1 MARVPMVTRTVTSTK
16 ATVLAV
22 DITTGATYDKDVEV
36 ARTYKDNDKL
46 LKAIKE
52 TFETAFEKMVAI
64 KSSEEVETLYGMSEQ
79 KFMELAEKLPPRKTT
94 EPKDENA
101 QD

>member
-22 DITTGATYDKDVEV
+22 EITTGATYDKEVEV

-46 LKAIKE
+46 LKVIKE
-52 TFETAFEKMVAI
+52 TFETATEKMVAI
-64 KSSEEVETLYGMSEQ
+64 KSSEVVEALYGMPEQ
-79 KFMELAEKLPPRKTT
+79 KYMELAEKLPSRKTT
-94 EPKDENA
+94 ELKR
-101 QD
+101 

>member
-1 MARVPMVTRTVTSTK
+1 MARIPMITRTVTSTI

-22 DITTGATYDKDVEV
+22 DITTGATFDKEVEV
-36 ARTYKDNDKL
+36 ARTYKDNDRL
-46 LKAIKE
+46 LKVIKE
-52 TFETAFEKMVAI
+52 TFETATKKMVAI

-79 KFMELAEKLPPRKTT
+79 KFIELAEKLPPRKTT

-101 QD
+101 